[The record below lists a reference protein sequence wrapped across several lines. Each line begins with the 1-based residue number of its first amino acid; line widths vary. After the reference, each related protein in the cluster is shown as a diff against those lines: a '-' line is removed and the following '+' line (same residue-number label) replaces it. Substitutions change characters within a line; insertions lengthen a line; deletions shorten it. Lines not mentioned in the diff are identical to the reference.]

1 MWRNDGQIRVSGFRG
16 HGELRNLGLV
26 VRSHFGVTPGIM
38 VMGCNMYWAQIT
50 LSYCQWDSKCST
62 RYKRSMDP
70 VLLSFIAALPN
81 AAFQQ
86 DNARSY
92 VAVHTREF
100 FQRHCVPL
108 LPWPAR
114 LPDLNAIEHVWDS
127 MGRRLR
133 SLPHPPT
140 TLGDF

>member
-1 MWRNDGQIRVSGFRG
+1 
-16 HGELRNLGLV
+16 
-26 VRSHFGVTPGIM
+26 
-38 VMGCNMYWAQIT
+38 
-50 LSYCQWDSKCST
+50 
-62 RYKRSMDP
+62 MDP

-140 TLGDF
+140 TLGDFQHQLEVVWNVIPQQEIDHLIRSMPRRLGECINNRGDITFH